1 MKDAVREFPVRRI
14 VVQEMITV
22 QRKASR
28 ALEGSCNACNACT
41 SSVGDT
47 VTRVDLRGMSFRLCS
62 ACRTI
67 LKKAL

>member
-1 MKDAVREFPVRRI
+1 MKDAVREFRVRRI

-22 QRKASR
+22 QRKGSR
-28 ALEGSCNACNACT
+28 ALEGSCNACT

-67 LKKAL
+67 LKKAS